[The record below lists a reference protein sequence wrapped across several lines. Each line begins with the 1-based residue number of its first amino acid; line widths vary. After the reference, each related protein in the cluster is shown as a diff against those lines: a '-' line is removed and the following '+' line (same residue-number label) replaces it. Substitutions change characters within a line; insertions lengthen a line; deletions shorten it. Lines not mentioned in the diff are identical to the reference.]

1 MILFLSIIG
10 GVKTNLIDTNL
21 DSTSFDTLRFLGFYM
36 NEKTDKRTDEKS
48 SLDSSVDADNE
59 EVMSFSAC

>member
-10 GVKTNLIDTNL
+10 GVNTNLIDTNL

-36 NEKTDKRTDEKS
+36 NEKTDKRTDEES
-48 SLDSSVDADNE
+48 NLDSAVDADKE
-59 EVMSFSAC
+59 EVMSFSAY